1 MRHRPFISL
10 SIAALSV
17 ILVLPASAQDS
28 SQTAAGNSADAN
40 SDATHMVPATA
51 ALKTTYDSD
60 KLKLGDPFNVV
71 LSASVQLQNGPKLPS
86 GTVILGT
93 VTTDDLNVNGAAKL
107 SLRFTQA
114 KLKNGQVVPIKA
126 TIVGVYAPE
135 ITNASGS
142 PIIPGDQYPNLW
154 TPQTVNIDQVEAISG
169 VDLHSRI
176 SSINSGVFVSTK
188 KNDLRLSV
196 GSEIAL
202 AIAQDAS
209 GTQAASGA
217 SPSNP

>member
-1 MRHRPFISL
+1 MKHRSFISL

-17 ILVLPASAQDS
+17 ILVLPSSAQDS
-28 SQTAAGNSADAN
+28 SLTGTGDSADAN

-51 ALKTTYDSD
+51 ALKTTYDTD
-60 KLKLGDPFNVV
+60 KLKLGDPFNIA
-71 LSASVQLQNGPKLPS
+71 LSASVKLQNGPKLPS

-93 VTTDDLNVNGAAKL
+93 VTTDDLNINGAAKL
-107 SLRFTQA
+107 ALRFTQA
-114 KLKNGQVVPIKA
+114 KLKNGQVIPIKA

-135 ITNASGS
+135 TTNASGS
-142 PIIPGDQYPNLW
+142 PITPGDQYPNLW

-188 KNDLRLSV
+188 KNDVRLAV

-202 AIAQDAS
+202 AIAQDAAA
-209 GTQAASGA
+209 TQASSATTQ
-217 SPSNP
+217 SNP

>member
-17 ILVLPASAQDS
+17 LLVLPASAQDS
-28 SQTAAGNSADAN
+28 SQTGTGNSADAN

-51 ALKTTYDSD
+51 ALKTTYDSS
-60 KLKLGDPFNVV
+60 KLKPGDPFNIV
-71 LSASVQLQNGPKLPS
+71 LSESVQLQNGPKLPS
-86 GTVILGT
+86 GTAILGT

-107 SLRFTQA
+107 AVRFTQA
-114 KLKNGQVVPIKA
+114 KLKNGQIIPIKA

-142 PIIPGDQYPNLW
+142 PITPGDQYPNLW

-217 SPSNP
+217 PPSNP

>member
-17 ILVLPASAQDS
+17 LLVLPASAQDS
-28 SQTAAGNSADAN
+28 SQTGTGNSADAN

-51 ALKTTYDSD
+51 ALKTTYDSS
-60 KLKLGDPFNVV
+60 KLKPGDPFNIV
-71 LSASVQLQNGPKLPS
+71 LSESVQLQNGPKLPS
-86 GTVILGT
+86 GTAILGT

-107 SLRFTQA
+107 AVRFTQA
-114 KLKNGQVVPIKA
+114 KLKNGQIIPIKA

-142 PIIPGDQYPNLW
+142 PITPGDQYPNLW

-188 KNDLRLSV
+188 KNDVKLMI

-202 AIAQDAS
+202 AIAQDAG
-209 GTQAASGA
+209 GTQAASAG
-217 SPSNP
+217 SPGNP

>member
-17 ILVLPASAQDS
+17 LLVLPASAQDS
-28 SQTAAGNSADAN
+28 SQTGTGNSADAN
-40 SDATHMVPATA
+40 SDAMHMVPATA
-51 ALKTTYDSD
+51 ALKTTYDSS
-60 KLKLGDPFNVV
+60 KLKPGDPFNIV
-71 LSASVQLQNGPKLPS
+71 LSESVQLQNGPKLPS
-86 GTVILGT
+86 GTAILGT

-107 SLRFTQA
+107 AVRFTQA
-114 KLKNGQVVPIKA
+114 KLKNGQLIPIKA

-142 PIIPGDQYPNLW
+142 PITPGDQYPNLW

>member
-17 ILVLPASAQDS
+17 LLVLPASAQDS
-28 SQTAAGNSADAN
+28 SQTGTGNSADAN
-40 SDATHMVPATA
+40 SDAMHMVPATA
-51 ALKTTYDSD
+51 ALKTTYDSS
-60 KLKLGDPFNVV
+60 KLKPGDPFNIV
-71 LSASVQLQNGPKLPS
+71 LSESVQLQNGPKLPS
-86 GTVILGT
+86 GTAILGT

-107 SLRFTQA
+107 AVRFTQA
-114 KLKNGQVVPIKA
+114 KLKNGQIIPIKA

-142 PIIPGDQYPNLW
+142 PITPGDQYPNLW